1 MFSFSVWVRG
11 KSKVECKMSI
21 DQLVVLNLSS
31 VDLNFWHL
39 RFPKLSLILIDKCE
53 LVILFYMSSVLA
65 FAFVQLYDNPSRER
79 R

>member
-1 MFSFSVWVRG
+1 
-11 KSKVECKMSI
+11 MSI

-65 FAFVQLYDNPSRER
+65 FAFVQLNDIPPLRREGKQGASLTEVV
-79 R
+79 